1 MRAVVAPEVD
11 ALPRHLHGRE
21 QPPDQLV
28 LGADDREDR
37 AVVVGVG
44 VDVEQARMG
53 AERRAESVDRPCVA
67 ALAEVRYRLE
77 GEHVPTLRTVKE
89 YYDRRAP
96 EYDDW
101 YLGRGKFADRVRPEW
116 EAERT
121 TLAELL
127 EALPPR
133 RTLDVACGTGFLTQ
147 YLPGDVTGLD
157 QSERMLQEAARRAPD
172 ATLVQGDALQ
182 LPFDDGA
189 FERVFTGHFYGHLED
204 DDRRRFLSEAA
215 RVASELVIVDSSR
228 AAVDSDEEV
237 QTRELE
243 DGSRWEVYKRWF
255 TGDGLA
261 RELGGG
267 DVLLDGRWFVAV
279 RSPL

>member
-1 MRAVVAPEVD
+1 V
-11 ALPRHLHGRE
+11 
-21 QPPDQLV
+21 
-28 LGADDREDR
+28 
-37 AVVVGVG
+37 
-44 VDVEQARMG
+44 
-53 AERRAESVDRPCVA
+53 
-67 ALAEVRYRLE
+67 
-77 GEHVPTLRTVKE
+77 VKE
-89 YYDRRAP
+89 YYDRRAR

-101 YLGRGKFADRVRPEW
+101 YLGRGKFADRIRPEW
-116 EAERT
+116 ETERDRLFE
-121 TLAELL
+121 TLA
-127 EALPPR
+127 ALPPR
-133 RTLDVACGTGFLTQ
+133 RTLDVACGTGYLTQ
-147 YLPGDVTGLD
+147 HLPGEVTGLD
-157 QSERMLQEAARRAPD
+157 QSERMLREAEHQAPQ
-172 ATLVQGDALQ
+172 ATLVHGDALR

-215 RVASELVIVDSSR
+215 RVGSELVVVDSSR
-228 AAVDSDEEV
+228 ASVDVDEEM
-237 QTRELE
+237 QTRELD